1 MSKKLA
7 TAMETTA
14 TDLDSKLSE
23 AESAAGGDEYEQ
35 KIVEEV
41 RNDARSVAETV
52 ESVST
57 AEGAAKEAI
66 DAVLSDDVRNLGGGG
81 GGAVCSHSRH
91 SVPPCTHRLAYF
103 PDSFHLSLPAPA
115 PRSRNQLK

>member
-35 KIVEEV
+35 NIVEEV

-81 GGAVCSHSRH
+81 GQSARTRPIPYLHAPPALPTFLIHSTSPSPHPHPAVEIS
-91 SVPPCTHRLAYF
+91 
-103 PDSFHLSLPAPA
+103 
-115 PRSRNQLK
+115 

>member
-23 AESAAGGDEYEQ
+23 AESAAGGDEVEQ
-35 KIVEEV
+35 EIVEEV

-81 GGAVCSHSRH
+81 GAVCSHSRH
-91 SVPPCTHRLAYF
+91 SVPPYTHRLAYF

-115 PRSRNQLK
+115 PRSRNRLK